1 MYEINNQKFGAFL
14 LQLRKEKGM
23 TQRELAEKLY
33 VSDKAVSKWER
44 GLSLPD
50 ISLLQPLAE
59 LMDVSVTELLSGQF
73 IPVDRSMTVEE
84 VEPLIAGALHMRLT
98 MTDQERALQKEHRRR
113 WCVWFAAAVAAF
125 ALEVWLLRN
134 LAWLW
139 TADRIVFTIL
149 PPLMAWGFGV
159 YFILFS
165 REKLPEFYDQY
176 RLNFVSDGIFRM
188 NIAGVYFNNRN
199 WPRILNAMRTWTCV
213 TLTGWIPL
221 YCGFYLLISLF
232 LPEGGMIFATVML
245 LLSLFTILGG
255 LFIPVVV
262 IGKKYE

>member
-1 MYEINNQKFGAFL
+1 M
-14 LQLRKEKGM
+14 
-23 TQRELAEKLY
+23 
-33 VSDKAVSKWER
+33 
-44 GLSLPD
+44 SLPD

-113 WCVWFAAAVAAF
+113 WGVWFAAAVAAF

-139 TADRIVFTIL
+139 ADDRIVFTIL
-149 PPLMAWGFGV
+149 PPLMALGFGV